1 MGITC
6 ALELE
11 LEVEGRV
18 TNPLSPPSRTQV
30 HSSVPYIFHPRLHN
44 SHRCGSKFQPMEMCP
59 PWGRSGKR
67 KVLNGMSSPVIS
79 RETETYFEHFGC
91 RRLTSVP
98 DSITT
103 NAQII
108 VSYALLSA
116 LCFCTV
122 LGIPGTLNSEADSR
136 ACSSKSQFNC
146 GSEMQKSGSE
156 LFWFGFYLVFC
167 FVILAILASEPF
179 PWQRYYHH
187 LFTVALLHLIL
198 LLFCRVVYCL
208 GTATSCVLVRSFS
221 PSISAH
227 AHKISVLFCYR
238 GLFLY
243 ISQIFFQSSRV
254 PVYIPGLNFLC
265 FEAENLIPASST
277 LLPLN
282 WKTVRTVPGFSLL
295 AFTQHRATF
304 NRWFMRV
311 FSWL

>member
-1 MGITC
+1 M
-6 ALELE
+6 
-11 LEVEGRV
+11 
-18 TNPLSPPSRTQV
+18 
-30 HSSVPYIFHPRLHN
+30 
-44 SHRCGSKFQPMEMCP
+44 
-59 PWGRSGKR
+59 
-67 KVLNGMSSPVIS
+67 
-79 RETETYFEHFGC
+79 
-91 RRLTSVP
+91 
-98 DSITT
+98 
-103 NAQII
+103 
-108 VSYALLSA
+108 
-116 LCFCTV
+116 
-122 LGIPGTLNSEADSR
+122 
-136 ACSSKSQFNC
+136 
-146 GSEMQKSGSE
+146 
-156 LFWFGFYLVFC
+156 FC

-304 NRWFMRV
+304 NR
-311 FSWL
+311 